1 MKKNKK
7 TQEQRDSLIAQ
18 SNDLA
23 KARYNYSLWEFR
35 IFVEMLQTIKEDD
48 KEFKKVRLYY
58 SDFAKVYQSDGRND
72 YRRIT
77 KAIKALGRKIMFVPY
92 IDPETKEE
100 REFSDWIIKVDIPK
114 HIDDGHK
121 KYADLIFND
130 GLKPL
135 LLELSANYFLY
146 DKINILKIKGKY
158 TFVFYQFFKAI
169 EREDRD
175 KMVVTLTIKK
185 IRAMIL
191 VDPEGNPTNQYERL
205 SDLERYLIKPV
216 QKELKE
222 KTDIRITYEK
232 VKEGKKVKALCF
244 TLYKNRKNRPKEQQ
258 FKSIKIQQETTKQQP
273 RPKAPKRQPSTVK
286 TPSSDDP
293 IHNNQ
298 AYQKLIKVGVSSKKA
313 VELTKEYDLDYLVRS
328 IQRAIEAN
336 TASPKNNLAGFI
348 IKCIKDGTYKAVIAK
363 QQKKRQKA
371 RTYQQKLE
379 VHLKIVGIK
388 NEYESART
396 EYLKEIK
403 KTLDEKTTK
412 EIVKIARKSFTRAAE
427 MMEEK
432 VRDSVYFGF
441 AIVDFYDEQG
451 AFRKE
456 YTSFENYLKLRY
468 LLKVST
474 DNPNGWY
481 EIVK

>member
-1 MKKNKK
+1 MTKKQIKKVNNKLVAQSRRLIEGRYNFTIWELRLYLKMVEMIQRSDTDFQEYRIYFKDLVGEYGGNSRNEYKVIQESADKLLRKIIKLEYVENGTEMIVK
-7 TQEQRDSLIAQ
+7 TQLLSSAKYPKDWRE
-18 SNDLA
+18 NDENA
-23 KARYNYSLWEFR
+23 Y
-35 IFVEMLQTIKEDD
+35 
-48 KEFKKVRLYY
+48 
-58 SDFAKVYQSDGRND
+58 
-72 YRRIT
+72 
-77 KAIKALGRKIMFVPY
+77 
-92 IDPETKEE
+92 
-100 REFSDWIIKVDIPK
+100 
-114 HIDDGHK
+114 
-121 KYADLIFND
+121 
-130 GLKPL
+130 
-135 LLELSANYFLY
+135 LELSFNPYLKPYLLDLKGNFLLY
-146 DKINILKIKGKY
+146 DRRNILKLKSKFSVRI
-158 TFVFYQFFKAI
+158 YQLLKSY
-169 EREDRD
+169 ERKTNDSIVVEYEVKELR
-175 KMVVTLTIKK
+175 KML
-185 IRAMIL
+185 L
-191 VDPEGNPTNQYERL
+191 VNDEGNPIKQYRDYTAFKKRVIL
-205 SDLERYLIKPV
+205 QA
-216 QKELKE
+216 QKELQE
-222 KTDIRITYEK
+222 HTDIAFSFDEIKKGKRINK
-232 VKEGKKVKALCF
+232 IRFFVQ
-244 TLYKNRKNRPKEQQ
+244 KNRKQKTKEKPKP
-258 FKSIKIQQETTKQQP
+258 IKIQQETTKQQP